1 MQTSQEPTAG
11 SASAKLV
18 PIMEAV
24 LGENAAREHVQEIAA
39 CEVKARL
46 ENCWADRR
54 NWSHIV
60 RWREEAVH
68 AMRRI
73 RQDSRLPG

>member
-46 ENCWADRR
+46 ALANKTSKKKAQ
-54 NWSHIV
+54 
-60 RWREEAVH
+60 A
-68 AMRRI
+68 
-73 RQDSRLPG
+73 